1 MGTKNLF
8 NLIVKHFS
16 FLQEDY
22 GFSFDSALYHYFK
35 EDMVIE
41 VQHSSGELNVWFLS
55 AGVKESLPE
64 KVSKIWGKEFR
75 YPEHFSP
82 WVLSMGDVDSRL
94 AYDARIIKENANRLI
109 S

>member
-22 GFSFDSALYHYFK
+22 DFSFDSASHRYFN
-35 EDMVIE
+35 ENIAIQ
-41 VQHSSGELNVWFLS
+41 VQHSSGELNVFFTS
-55 AGVKESLPE
+55 AGVTESLPE
-64 KVSKIWGKEFR
+64 KMSRILEKEFS

-94 AYDARIIKENANRLI
+94 AYDAKVIKESADKLL

>member
-1 MGTKNLF
+1 MGSKSLF
-8 NLIVKHFS
+8 NLIVKHFK

-22 GFSFDSALYHYFK
+22 DFSFDSASYRYFN
-35 EDMVIE
+35 ENVAIQI
-41 VQHSSGELNVWFLS
+41 QHSSGELNVFFTS
-55 AGVKESLPE
+55 AGVTESLPE
-64 KVSKIWGKEFR
+64 KMSKVLKKEFR

-94 AYDARIIKENANRLI
+94 AYDAKVIKESANKLF